1 MGRRLGLKG
10 VDRVDDT
17 CIPQSSVGAPPG
29 GAQPPEG
36 KGLAVTKFKAAVF
49 DWAGTTV
56 DFGSFAP
63 MGVFVKAFEQFG
75 ITATIDEAR
84 GPMGS
89 AKRDHI
95 RAMMDMPSIAA
106 QWVSTFGNPPAEE
119 DIDKV
124 YEVFVPL
131 NEMVAAD
138 YADLIP
144 GTLETIAY
152 LRGKGMKVGS
162 TTGYTRSI
170 MEHVLPVAAA
180 QGYVPDNL
188 VCSDD
193 LPEGRPGP
201 LGMYQCMVD
210 LVAYPPSAILKVDDT
225 APGIGEGVAAG
236 CVTVGLA
243 LSGNAVG
250 KTLEDLAAM
259 DPAEVDLLR
268 QTATGILKDAGA
280 DHVIDTIADL
290 PSLIDRLEME

>member
-1 MGRRLGLKG
+1 M
-10 VDRVDDT
+10 
-17 CIPQSSVGAPPG
+17 
-29 GAQPPEG
+29 
-36 KGLAVTKFKAAVF
+36 TKFKAAVF

-63 MGVFVKAFEQFG
+63 MGVFVKAFKTFG

-89 AKRDHI
+89 AKWDHI
-95 RAMMDMPSIAA
+95 RTMMDMPSIAR
-106 QWVSTFGNPPAEE
+106 QWQETYGNAPTNA
-119 DIDKV
+119 DVDKV
-124 YEVFVPL
+124 YEVFVPM
-131 NEMVAAD
+131 NEKIAAD

-144 GTLETIAY
+144 GTLETMTY
-152 LRGKGMKVGS
+152 LRGKGMKIGS

-170 MEHVLPVAAA
+170 MENVLPVAAA
-180 QGYVPDNL
+180 QGYAPDNL

-201 LGMYQCMVD
+201 LGIYKCMVD
-210 LVAYPPSAILKVDDT
+210 LVAYPPEAILKVDDT

-250 KTLEDLAAM
+250 KTVEELAAM
-259 DPAEVDLLR
+259 DPAEIDKLR
-268 QTATGILKDAGA
+268 QQATHILKDAGA

-290 PSLIDRLEME
+290 PALIEQLEAD

>member
-1 MGRRLGLKG
+1 M
-10 VDRVDDT
+10 
-17 CIPQSSVGAPPG
+17 P
-29 GAQPPEG
+29 
-36 KGLAVTKFKAAVF
+36 KFKAAVF

-63 MGVFVKAFEQFG
+63 MGVFVKAFAEFG

-89 AKRDHI
+89 AKWDHI
-95 RAMMDMPSIAA
+95 RAMMDMPSIAK
-106 QWVSTFGNPPAEE
+106 QWQEKYGNAPSDA
-119 DIDKV
+119 DVDKV
-124 YEVFVPL
+124 YEIFVPM
-131 NEMVAAD
+131 NEKVAAD

-144 GTLETIAY
+144 GTLETMAY

-170 MEHVLPVAAA
+170 MENVLPVAAA
-180 QGYVPDNL
+180 QGYAPDNL
-188 VCSDD
+188 ICSDD

-210 LVAYPPSAILKVDDT
+210 LVAYPPSAIIKVDDT

-250 KTLEDLAAM
+250 KTLDELEQM
-259 DPAEVDLLR
+259 DPTEIDVLR
-268 QTATGILKDAGA
+268 QAATKILKEAGA
-280 DHVIDTIADL
+280 DHVIDTVADL
-290 PSLIDRLEME
+290 PALIDTLEAQG